1 MIHRD
6 QSAITAAELFSAAT
20 RAASDILASSTGV
33 EALEHLADTACK
45 IVGAR
50 YAAIGVANS
59 DGTGLDEFVV
69 SGMTDVAKRLMAEKP
84 RGNGVLGLLIQR
96 DTPLRIDDIKSHPAS
111 VGFPPNHPPMTSF
124 LGVPLCHGGI
134 CLGSLYLTDKDG
146 GFSEQDEILIDAL
159 RLQLCVGIRNLQML
173 RRQQALSQRLLTAQ
187 EEERKATAADLHDS
201 LTQLVF
207 AARAHLDAYRARTS
221 TPSDPD
227 LDLATKYLRDAG
239 VECRTLIKRMRVLE
253 LEDMGFVVAMGQLL
267 DEEQVR
273 AGWKTTNFSTNV
285 HDDELHQ
292 MLAVSIYRLVQEAL
306 NNIRKHANAVSVEVS
321 VEYVSEGNRDY
332 VSLTIKDDG
341 TGFDVNAVHQSFEHI
356 GLQNMRERT
365 QLFGGSFRI
374 ESMKGTGTIIRIRLF
389 PDSIPNSID
398 STKSI

>member
-1 MIHRD
+1 MSLTDR
-6 QSAITAAELFSAAT
+6 SAVNAAELFSAAT
-20 RAASDILASSTGV
+20 RAAADILASSTGV

-50 YAAIGVANS
+50 YAAIGVANA
-59 DGTGLDEFVV
+59 DGTALDEFVV
-69 SGMTDVAKRLMAEKP
+69 SGMTEDAKRLIPEKP
-84 RGNGVLGLLIQR
+84 KGIGVLGLLIHRQS
-96 DTPLRIDDIKSHPAS
+96 PLRLDDIKSHAAS

-134 CLGSLYLTDKDG
+134 CLGSLYLTDKQG
-146 GFSEQDEILIDAL
+146 GFSEQDEVLVDAL

-207 AARAHLDAYRARTS
+207 AARAHLDAYRARETVS
-221 TPSDPD
+221 PDPD

-239 VECRTLIKRMRVLE
+239 IECRTLIKRMRVLE
-253 LEDMGFVVAMGQLL
+253 LEDMGFVAAIGQLL
-267 DEEQVR
+267 DEEQAR
-273 AGWKTTNFSTNV
+273 AGWDTTNFSTNV
-285 HDDELHQ
+285 QDDDLHP

-306 NNIRKHANAVSVEVS
+306 NNIRKHASATAVDVSVEQVCENDRNS
-321 VEYVSEGNRDY
+321 VNLMVLDNGS
-332 VSLTIKDDG
+332 
-341 TGFDVNAVHQSFEHI
+341 GFDVNAVHQSFEHI

-374 ESMKGTGTIIRIRLF
+374 ESESGNGTTIRIRLF
-389 PDSIPNSID
+389 PDSIP
-398 STKSI
+398 TTVGKSV

>member
-1 MIHRD
+1 MSLTDR
-6 QSAITAAELFSAAT
+6 SAGNAAELFSAAT
-20 RAASDILASSTGV
+20 RAAADILASSTGV

-50 YAAIGVANS
+50 YAAIGVANA
-59 DGTGLDEFVV
+59 DGTALDEFVV
-69 SGMTDVAKRLMAEKP
+69 SGMTEEAKRLIPEKP
-84 RGNGVLGLLIQR
+84 KGIGVLGLLIHRQS
-96 DTPLRIDDIKSHPAS
+96 PLRLDDIKSHAAS

-134 CLGSLYLTDKDG
+134 CLGSLYLTDKQG
-146 GFSEQDEILIDAL
+146 GFSEQDEVLVDAL

-207 AARAHLDAYRARTS
+207 AARAHLDAYRARETVS
-221 TPSDPD
+221 PDPD

-239 VECRTLIKRMRVLE
+239 IECRTLIKRMRVLE
-253 LEDMGFVVAMGQLL
+253 LEDMGFVAAIGQLI
-267 DEEQVR
+267 DEEQAR
-273 AGWKTTNFSTNV
+273 AGWDTTNFSTNV
-285 HDDELHQ
+285 QDDDLHP

-306 NNIRKHANAVSVEVS
+306 NNIRKHASATAVDVSVEQVCENDRNS
-321 VEYVSEGNRDY
+321 VNLIVLDNGS
-332 VSLTIKDDG
+332 
-341 TGFDVNAVHQSFEHI
+341 GFDVNAVHQSFEHI

-374 ESMKGTGTIIRIRLF
+374 ESESGNGTTIRIRLF
-389 PDSIPNSID
+389 PDSIP
-398 STKSI
+398 TTVGKSV